1 MHIRNKFRLVDSFSL
16 GCRDV
21 TPTGA
26 SGLIKPCRC
35 DFSQVSASSYTGVTW
50 SKSRPQSY
58 LSSWLDL
65 GPAPHSGRDIS
76 RGSKITKEK
85 DENIRQED
93 DSVVMWRTLYEEE
106 FTEVMRS
113 EKKSLRRNLILVK
126 VWWQFYEHISQ
137 DWMSWWCC
145 ELSKIV

>member
-113 EKKSLRRNLILVK
+113 EKKEFATKFNSSESVMAVLWTHFARLN
-126 VWWQFYEHISQ
+126 
-137 DWMSWWCC
+137 
-145 ELSKIV
+145 ELMMLWTQ